1 VKGAEED
8 GERKREDEV
17 EEEKEIE
24 YIRGVAARK
33 VKRLSANDKTASR
46 RPVASKVRAVS
57 LARSSST
64 NLRRSFAVFRRSHP
78 PEISKDIITRA
89 QHPRSTDRLHIVRLG
104 FRIRRKF
111 SIDLRTQLV
120 SRCTLSSQYKIKK
133 AINDFNI

>member
-46 RPVASKVRAVS
+46 RPVASKGARG
-57 LARSSST
+57 LART
-64 NLRRSFAVFRRSHP
+64 VI
-78 PEISKDIITRA
+78 E
-89 QHPRSTDRLHIVRLG
+89 
-104 FRIRRKF
+104 
-111 SIDLRTQLV
+111 
-120 SRCTLSSQYKIKK
+120 Y
-133 AINDFNI
+133 